1 MSKIENA
8 ALVCSRC
15 GDETPHDLAYAGRL
29 LVKITCTQCG
39 KTIERDLRAE
49 YLADLSQRVAT
60 KPKRMLKRF
69 CRNPLGFAG
78 SLPKTVPAKPRELL
92 SDVKLVWGAAH
103 TQPHGRR
110 ARAGGHG
117 RRPGRRA

>member
-1 MSKIENA
+1 MSKVENA
-8 ALVCSRC
+8 GLECSRC
-15 GDETPHDLAYAGRL
+15 GTETAHDLAYAGRL
-29 LVKITCTQCG
+29 LVKITCTRCG

-78 SLPKTVPAKPRELL
+78 SLPKTVPAKPIELL
-92 SDVKLVWGAAH
+92 SDVKLVWGAAR
-103 TQPHGRR
+103 TTPHGRPT
-110 ARAGGHG
+110 RAGV
-117 RRPGRRA
+117 RRRQP